1 MLEWLKRLIAGKELA
16 ALARYQRACHLA
28 HRWNGQ
34 LPNSSET
41 ALWIQLVGEDRVGA
55 DIQGFRATLI
65 SGRADEYL
73 ERHLRETP
81 SEYARRFC
89 DNMQVV

>member
-16 ALARYQRACHLA
+16 ALDRYRRACHLA

-34 LPNSSET
+34 LPNSAET

-55 DIQGFRATLI
+55 DISGFRATLI
-65 SGRADEYL
+65 SGRAQEYL
-73 ERHLRETP
+73 ERYAAE
-81 SEYARRFC
+81 SKEEYWRRFGA
-89 DNMQVV
+89 NQQAL